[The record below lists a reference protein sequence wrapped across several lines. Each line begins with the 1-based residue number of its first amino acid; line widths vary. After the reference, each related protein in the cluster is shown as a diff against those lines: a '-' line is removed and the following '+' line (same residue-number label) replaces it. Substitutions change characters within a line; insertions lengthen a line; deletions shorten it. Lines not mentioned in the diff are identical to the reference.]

1 MVTVACSVQCY
12 AFPYYVILLLE
23 VYAVQSKSKLLVHF
37 LVLALLHF
45 DGCSLVLQGLT
56 GCRRC
61 IVFFH

>member
-1 MVTVACSVQCY
+1 
-12 AFPYYVILLLE
+12 
-23 VYAVQSKSKLLVHF
+23 VQSKSKLLVHF

-61 IVFFH
+61 IVFFPLRYCFSLCLQCFDTVGWAAGRASGL